1 MTPHDK
7 ETIRK
12 WIDAGHHAGRIT
24 LATVDG
30 AAAAAITRFGEQ
42 LREIIPT
49 LVLRTDTDDP
59 VFAPPAL
66 VIGPHRNIGFQAVPG
81 GKFLSPFLDALEIR
95 TQAGTALDPDISA
108 HLDRVDLPI
117 QLKLYVAAQCPHC
130 PRVLS
135 QLIPLARGNNH
146 IRLRII
152 DVQMFTDLANG
163 DRIQSVP
170 TLLLD
175 DHFRWTGRIDVRE
188 VLTVGIQRDPG
199 RLSSASLRQMIADGQ
214 AERVASMIQDCG
226 QVLPALIDLLVHERW
241 SVRLGAM
248 VTAEYLAAGSKALS
262 QALCDMLWRRFPDL
276 ADPIRGDVVHVLGEV
291 PSEENL
297 ARLVRIASGA
307 FGQIAKEAAEE
318 VLADR

>member
-12 WIDAGHHAGRIT
+12 WIDAGHHPGRIT
-24 LATVDG
+24 LATADD

-42 LREIIPT
+42 LREIIPA
-49 LVLRTDTDDP
+49 LVLRTESDDP

-95 TQAGTALDPDISA
+95 AQAGTALDPDISA

-117 QLKLYVAAQCPHC
+117 HLKLYVAAQCPHC
-130 PRVLS
+130 PQVLS
-135 QLIPLARGNNH
+135 QLIPLARGNKH

-199 RLSSASLRQMIADGQ
+199 RLSSASLRQMIEDGQ

-262 QALCDMLWRRFPDL
+262 LALCDMLWRRFPDL

-297 ARLVRIASGA
+297 ARLARIASGA